1 MQMLVSE
8 HCFTR
13 RVPKRNEKNF
23 FQEKLLKKYQDPSK
37 NFSGVRELG
46 KPRLQRA
53 AWLFVS
59 ALERKKC
66 LSWWKGWCS
75 ASFLLKLY

>member
-8 HCFTR
+8 HFFTR

-23 FQEKLLKKYQDPSK
+23 FQEKLLKKYQDTSK

-53 AWLFVS
+53 A
-59 ALERKKC
+59 
-66 LSWWKGWCS
+66 
-75 ASFLLKLY
+75 